1 MSNAADLKKGDKV
14 EAHCLDGLRP
24 ICLIG
29 EVTRVL
35 TDQYVEINH
44 NNIVHVSTIQKCEHS
59 E

>member
-1 MSNAADLKKGDKV
+1 MINLKKGDKV

-35 TDQYVEINH
+35 TDQYIEIN
-44 NNIVHVSTIQKCEHS
+44 NNHIVHITTINIYE
-59 E
+59 EV

>member
-1 MSNAADLKKGDKV
+1 MINSADLKKGDKV

-35 TDQYVEINH
+35 TDQYIEIN
-44 NNIVHVSTIQKCEHS
+44 NNHIVHITTINIYE
-59 E
+59 EV